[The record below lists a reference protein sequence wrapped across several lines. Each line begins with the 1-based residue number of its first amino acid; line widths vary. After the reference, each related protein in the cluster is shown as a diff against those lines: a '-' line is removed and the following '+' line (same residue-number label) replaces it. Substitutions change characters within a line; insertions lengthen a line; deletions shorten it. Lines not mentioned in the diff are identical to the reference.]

1 MKTVNTTFCSRNRN
15 ALDMQNQ
22 TIHWSGLNEN
32 VTDENARKVVRT
44 DNGTHKTG
52 GIIAASGQVMAS
64 H

>member
-1 MKTVNTTFCSRNRN
+1 
-15 ALDMQNQ
+15 MQNQ
-22 TIHWSGLNEN
+22 TLHWSVLNEN